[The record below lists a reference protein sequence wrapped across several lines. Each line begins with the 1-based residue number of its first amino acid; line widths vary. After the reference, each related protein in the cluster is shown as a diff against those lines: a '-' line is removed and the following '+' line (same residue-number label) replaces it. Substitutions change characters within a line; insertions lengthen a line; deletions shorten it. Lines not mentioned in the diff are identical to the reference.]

1 MRLIKYLFLLILL
14 MFLSC
19 ITDKGHKKDGAGI
32 DYKLYQGKWYEIA
45 RLPNPFEEGLNCITM
60 TYECH
65 DEGIMT
71 VTNKGYSKN
80 DPSDA
85 KTLTGKAW
93 IPDEKEPQKIKIQF
107 IWPVTKD
114 YILIHID
121 EVKGF
126 AILGSPARHQLW
138 ILSRSP
144 RIPEE
149 DFLDLIKISQKNEY
163 KTETLVRVDQSCKEK

>member
-1 MRLIKYLFLLILL
+1 MRLLKYIYVLSLLLF
-14 MFLSC
+14 FSC
-19 ITDKGHKKDGAGI
+19 ITDKVRIKEGGAI

-60 TYECH
+60 TYEVH
-65 DEGIMT
+65 DEGIMM

-93 IPDEKEPQKIKIQF
+93 IPDGKEPKKIKIQF

-114 YILIHID
+114 YVLIHID
-121 EVKGF
+121 ETKGF
-126 AILGSPARHQLW
+126 AMLGSPAKHQLW

-144 RIPEE
+144 LISEE
-149 DFLDLIKISQKNEY
+149 DLLELIKIAQKNDY
-163 KTETLVRVDQSCKEK
+163 KTDTLVRVDQSCK